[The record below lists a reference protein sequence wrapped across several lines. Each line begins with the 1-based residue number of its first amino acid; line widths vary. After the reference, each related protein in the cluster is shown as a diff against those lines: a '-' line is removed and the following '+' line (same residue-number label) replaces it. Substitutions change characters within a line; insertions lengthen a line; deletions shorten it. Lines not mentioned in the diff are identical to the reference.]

1 MLFQSS
7 EQHSLK
13 ASHKSST
20 QRLMLDKMSAYLDHV
35 WTMPQVL
42 VQREGNGSRHY
53 AGKTELINLL
63 NVAAIY
69 NSSVVNP
76 SIDQLSVGDYM
87 EYEYI
92 YKKKKENKSGMV
104 ML

>member
-1 MLFQSS
+1 
-7 EQHSLK
+7 
-13 ASHKSST
+13 
-20 QRLMLDKMSAYLDHV
+20 
-35 WTMPQVL
+35 MPQVL
-42 VQREGNGSRHY
+42 VQGESNGSRHY

-92 YKKKKENKSGMV
+92 YKKNIQENKSGMV

>member
-1 MLFQSS
+1 
-7 EQHSLK
+7 
-13 ASHKSST
+13 
-20 QRLMLDKMSAYLDHV
+20 
-35 WTMPQVL
+35 MPQVL
-42 VQREGNGSRHY
+42 VQGEGNGSRHY
-53 AGKTELINLL
+53 MGKTELINLL

-92 YKKKKENKSGMV
+92 HQKKTREQVWHGNVVAVYRDRAPSSMENDRNESGGEENDGIGVEDMSKT
-104 ML
+104 

>member
-1 MLFQSS
+1 
-7 EQHSLK
+7 
-13 ASHKSST
+13 
-20 QRLMLDKMSAYLDHV
+20 
-35 WTMPQVL
+35 MPQVL
-42 VQREGNGSRHY
+42 VQGEGNGSRHY
-53 AGKTELINLL
+53 TGKTELINLL